1 MTYIH
6 PDAAKALKRYAVENN
21 CKVHDICLEALENW
35 FRAHGS
41 ARESQGRAAED
52 GRIGQGRGLVPLA
65 ADADEAAEKRICSTC
80 IGDGY
85 LTAKVRRE
93 GVIAT
98 CDYCKT
104 EGPTI
109 SIGDF
114 ADLTHAVFD
123 TYFERTASEPEGVD
137 AIAHN
142 DPEGGYNWEREGDPA
157 SELIQEFAGVDD
169 EPANDTR
176 VVLEDRHNNF
186 DDWSEEQEYGED
198 ACYTEKTIFAERFH
212 FRWLEFERSLR
223 TEARLFN
230 KAARE
235 LFDDIF
241 AGITQHVTRT
251 GAPIVV
257 AAGPGTA
264 ITEFYR
270 ARVFRPGR
278 PVTDA
283 IMHPDRSIGPPPISD
298 ATPGRMNARGI
309 SVFYGATAP
318 NVALAEVRPPV
329 GSRVVV
335 AKFQILRPLKL
346 FAIKE
351 LESIYAD
358 GSRFDPEHLG
368 RVERAKFLGR
378 ISYLISA
385 PVMPSDD
392 GFDYIVTQAIAE
404 YLANEAGADLGGLL
418 FPSVQTGDSSL
429 NVVLF
434 HKASRVQVRIPLGEI
449 EAHNDA
455 MGPDGL
461 EEEYYVRETIDP
473 DAKEPKNPAKWR
485 ARYAQ
490 PEDMDERPETLAVST
505 STLHVHEVK
514 AVRFSTI
521 DYKVSWHIAERKKL
535 KF

>member
-1 MTYIH
+1 
-6 PDAAKALKRYAVENN
+6 
-21 CKVHDICLEALENW
+21 
-35 FRAHGS
+35 
-41 ARESQGRAAED
+41 
-52 GRIGQGRGLVPLA
+52 VPLA
-65 ADADEAAEKRICSTC
+65 ADADEAAERRICSSC

-85 LTAKVRRE
+85 LKEKVRRE
-93 GVIAT
+93 GVTAT
-98 CDYCKT
+98 CDYCNI

-114 ADLTHAVFD
+114 ADLTHVVFD
-123 TYFERTASEPEGVD
+123 SFFERTANEPEGVD

-142 DPEGGYNWEREGDPA
+142 DPEGGYSWEREGDPA

-176 VVLEDRHNNF
+176 MVLEERHNSF
-186 DDWSEEQEYGED
+186 DDWNEEQEYGEE
-198 ACYTEKTIFAERFH
+198 ACYTDKAIFAERFH
-212 FRWLEFERSLR
+212 SRWVEFERSLR

-235 LFDDIF
+235 LFEEIF
-241 AGITQHVTRT
+241 SGITQHVTRT
-251 GAPIVV
+251 GAPIVL
-257 AAGPGTA
+257 AAGPGTT
-264 ITEFYR
+264 ITEFFR
-270 ARVFRPGR
+270 ARVFHPGR
-278 PVTDA
+278 PVMDA
-283 IMHPDRSIGPPPISD
+283 VMHPDRSIGPPPLSD

-329 GSRVVV
+329 GSRVVI

-346 FAIKE
+346 LAIKQ

-358 GSRFDPEHLG
+358 GSMFDPDHLG
-368 RVERAKFLGR
+368 RVEHAKFLGR
-378 ISYLISA
+378 ISYLMSA

-404 YLANEAGADLGGLL
+404 YLANEAGADLDGLL
-418 FPSVQTGDSSL
+418 FPSVQTGDNSL

-434 HKASRVQVRIPLGEI
+434 HKASRVQERIPLGKI
-449 EAHNDA
+449 EAHGDA

-461 EEEYYVRETIDP
+461 EEEYYVQETIDP
-473 DAKEPKNPAKWR
+473 DAKEPKKSAKWR
-485 ARYAQ
+485 DRFIR
-490 PEDMDERPETLAVST
+490 PEDRDERPDALAVST
-505 STLHVHEVK
+505 LTLHVHEVK
-514 AVRFSTI
+514 AVSFSTI
-521 DYKVSWHIAERKKL
+521 DYKVSWHTVERKKP